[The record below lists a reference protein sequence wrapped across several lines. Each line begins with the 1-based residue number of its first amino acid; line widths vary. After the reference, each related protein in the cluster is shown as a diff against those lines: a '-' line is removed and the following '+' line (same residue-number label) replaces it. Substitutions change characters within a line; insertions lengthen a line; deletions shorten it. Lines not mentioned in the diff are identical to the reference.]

1 MWGTPSPNSARDA
14 IEPSGNSR
22 SCSNTSPSKFS
33 GAIVPRQ
40 ITQRT
45 PSKQASNARNSNSRT
60 TNTWPA
66 TVAKPNAHFLNLVT
80 SDEYDSVGD
89 KPTFVEDESLAVSGD
104 VASVRRALFDQD
116 NPPAVS
122 VTRDASLSRPAVRS
136 ALDTPNAPT
145 TEDEHRHI
153 DENVLELI
161 SPEVVWDDYMQGTS
175 DSGIT
180 ENDAESFSHDTLSTN
195 QDTTN
200 ETEAADKTNAEES
213 QLLSHNEAAFTGSV
227 VDALSSAFAANDNDS
242 GIGASLPPSPA
253 APPTAY
259 QSLFLS
265 DDESGPPEPAA
276 AAAVVASRPVPTR
289 EPQANLRVARPYLNG
304 EDATYAYDKTTRG
317 PALQAYV
324 PPPASTEPPEPVIL
338 RRGQYTSVTEHFLQ
352 RVEEWFGPSALK
364 ALDQEMLDGPS
375 KNIPRKG
382 KLSSTQPKIPPVP
395 AMPSR
400 TNSGNEVLKRK
411 RVASSTPEHST
422 AKESRTIKKPRILV
436 DSDEVSSV
444 DSHIR
449 RPGEVLRSTAAPD
462 MGLLRKFMDKK
473 LVPTDEEVNKVNLLI
488 SRLNLAGDHDVYEG
502 KTSSNAYFRI
512 MVPRSLVTAQNLY

>member
-1 MWGTPSPNSARDA
+1 MPCMCSSIYNISSSTVTLTVLIAIDVNLIRSVGKEDTMWGTPSPNSARDA

-104 VASVRRALFDQD
+104 VASVRRALFAQD

-213 QLLSHNEAAFTGSV
+213 QLLSHNEA

-265 DDESGPPEPAA
+265 DDESEPPEPAA

-289 EPQANLRVARPYLNG
+289 EPQANLRVARPVRESTPFDDPKSTGVRVLHKYLNG

-364 ALDQEMLDGPS
+364 ELDQEMLDGPS

-382 KLSSTQPKIPPVP
+382 KLSSTQ
-395 AMPSR
+395 
-400 TNSGNEVLKRK
+400 
-411 RVASSTPEHST
+411 
-422 AKESRTIKKPRILV
+422 
-436 DSDEVSSV
+436 VS
-444 DSHIR
+444 
-449 RPGEVLRSTAAPD
+449 E
-462 MGLLRKFMDKK
+462 
-473 LVPTDEEVNKVNLLI
+473 
-488 SRLNLAGDHDVYEG
+488 
-502 KTSSNAYFRI
+502 
-512 MVPRSLVTAQNLY
+512 